1 VQGGHIDFKIT
12 IHDEKIGVVARGK
25 PALACADPACLRRT

>member
-12 IHDEKIGVVARGK
+12 IHDEKIGVVARSE
-25 PALACADPACLRRT
+25 PALASADPACLRRT